1 DDRAERVVP
10 DRVVRRAVG
19 GRPERDRADR
29 RRRMEVLRL
38 APGARE
44 RDPRWMVDVDHA
56 HVRVDSS
63 GLRRSGDVSLAGV
76 VDRRWTPEGGE
87 VGRGRGWVEG
97 GVGAMR
103 PGGELVRWRPRR
115 DVVDRVCSEPGSQTP
130 GTPLTEAVLAVT
142 DVLRCLVLGE
152 NDVDDLPVALV

>member
-1 DDRAERVVP
+1 MRRGCGAALTRRSHAAHDGDEAAGRARTEPGRRLTLPGGPADDRAERVVP

-76 VDRRWTPEGGE
+76 VDRRWKPERAEDRKGLRWDAGE
-87 VGRGRGWVEG
+87 VDR
-97 GVGAMR
+97 MR
-103 PGGELVRWRPRR
+103 PGGEVVR
-115 DVVDRVCSEPGSQTP
+115 V
-130 GTPLTEAVLAVT
+130 
-142 DVLRCLVLGE
+142 
-152 NDVDDLPVALV
+152 